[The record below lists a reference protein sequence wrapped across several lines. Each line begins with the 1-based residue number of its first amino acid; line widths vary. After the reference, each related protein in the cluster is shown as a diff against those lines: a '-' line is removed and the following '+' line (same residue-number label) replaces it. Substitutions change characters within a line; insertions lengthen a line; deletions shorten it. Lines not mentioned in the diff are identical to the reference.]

1 MKTRIL
7 LDNVLFLEFSNRKD
21 LTTTMFRVQEY
32 YESNNK
38 KIRNKIFTTEDFIEE
53 YTDARG
59 NIDYFSF
66 WEGFNVPG
74 NIINNFFKSFELTKR
89 EINFKKTI
97 EKFLDRKK
105 DYYVIATDGDNT
117 TLKHELAHALYY
129 LNEEYRE
136 KVQKIIKS
144 IPASE
149 HKKLINNLNKL
160 QYNDSV
166 HIDEIQAYLATSKKS
181 ELVDD
186 FEIDYEKMKKHISSI
201 KKLFKGYLDKQN
213 ENTFN
218 RHRWRR
224 KR

>member
-7 LDNVLFLEFSNRKD
+7 LDNVLFLQFSNRKD

>member
-1 MKTRIL
+1 
-7 LDNVLFLEFSNRKD
+7 
-21 LTTTMFRVQEY
+21 MFRVQEY

-38 KIRNKIFTTEDFIEE
+38 KIHNKIFTTEDFIEE
-53 YTDARG
+53 YTDSGG
-59 NIDYFSF
+59 NLDYFSF

-89 EINFKKTI
+89 EIVFKKTI

-136 KVQKIIKS
+136 KVKEIIEN

-166 HIDEIQAYLATSKKS
+166 HTDEIQAYLATSKKS

-186 FEIDYEKMKKHISSI
+186 FELDYDKMKKYISSI
-201 KKLFKGYLDKQN
+201 RKLFKGYLDKQN

-218 RHRWRR
+218 RHRWRW